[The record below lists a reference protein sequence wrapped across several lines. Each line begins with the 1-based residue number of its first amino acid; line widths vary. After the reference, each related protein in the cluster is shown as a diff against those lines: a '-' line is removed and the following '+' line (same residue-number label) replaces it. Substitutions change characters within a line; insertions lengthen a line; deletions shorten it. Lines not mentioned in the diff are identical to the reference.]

1 MKRIK
6 KISYVIL
13 ASFIICMIS
22 CANRVYVSYSKEIT
36 LSSHFKGL
44 FHLGAAINEDIILGN
59 DQKSQTIVS
68 SEFNSITPENSL
80 KWMFLQPEPNRFN
93 FEVAD
98 KYVELGLKNNMY
110 IVGHALVWHSQ
121 LADFMQIVDA
131 ADEMQQ
137 YVTNHVNTVVSRYRG
152 KIDAWDVVNEAFNE
166 DGSLRKS
173 VFYNNMGED
182 YIEAVFKLAQKADP
196 QADLIYNDYNV
207 YKPKKRA
214 GILKMV
220 KKFKSNGVKIDG
232 VGVQA
237 HWDLKSPSLYQ
248 IEQIILDVHAAG
260 VPVSFTELDISVL
273 PNPWKM
279 VGAEVTQ
286 NFSQFEGD
294 PKMSPYPNKLPT
306 KVQKQLAKR
315 YHDIFKLFV
324 KHSDKIT
331 RVTFWG
337 VMDKHSWLN
346 DWPIKGRT
354 NYPLLF
360 DRNYN
365 PKPAYKSVLEVNTN
379 QQN

>member
-6 KISYVIL
+6 KISYFIL
-13 ASFIICMIS
+13 ASIIICMIS
-22 CANRVYVSYSKEIT
+22 CANRAYVSYNKEIT

-98 KYVELGLKNNMY
+98 KYVEIGLKNNMY
-110 IVGHALVWHSQ
+110 IVGHALVWHNQ
-121 LADFMQIVDA
+121 LADFMQIVDN
-131 ADEMQQ
+131 ADEMQH

-152 KIDAWDVVNEAFNE
+152 KIDAWDVVNEAFDE

-182 YIEAVFKLAQKADP
+182 YIETVFKLAQKADP

-273 PNPWKM
+273 PNPWEM

-294 PKMSPYPNKLPT
+294 PKMSPYPNELPL

-315 YHDIFKLFV
+315 YHEIFKLFV
-324 KHSDKIT
+324 KHSDKIS

-365 PKPAYKSVLEVNTN
+365 PKPAYQSVLEVNTN
-379 QQN
+379 Q

>member
-152 KIDAWDVVNEAFNE
+152 KIDAWDVVNEAFDE

-220 KKFKSNGVKIDG
+220 KKFKSKGVKIDG

-237 HWDLKSPSLYQ
+237 HWDLKSPSIDQ

-324 KHSDKIT
+324 KHSDKIS

>member
-44 FHLGAAINEDIILGN
+44 FHVGAAINEDIILGN

-324 KHSDKIT
+324 KHSDKIS

-365 PKPAYKSVLEVNTN
+365 PKPAYKSVLEVNKN

>member
-98 KYVELGLKNNMY
+98 KYIELGLKNNMY

-152 KIDAWDVVNEAFNE
+152 KIDAWDVVNEAFDE

-207 YKPKKRA
+207 YKPEKRA

-324 KHSDKIT
+324 KHSDKIS

>member
-1 MKRIK
+1 
-6 KISYVIL
+6 
-13 ASFIICMIS
+13 MIS
-22 CANRVYVSYSKEIT
+22 CANMVLVQKT
-36 LSSHFKGL
+36 NNSSLAMHFKGL
-44 FHLGAAINEDIILGN
+44 FHLGAAINEEIILGN
-59 DQKSQTIVS
+59 DQQSETIVS

-80 KWMFLQPEPNRFN
+80 KWMFIHPKPNTFDFN
-93 FEVAD
+93 TAD
-98 KYVELGLKNNMY
+98 RYVELGLKNDMY
-110 IVGHALVWHSQ
+110 IVGHALVWHNQ
-121 LADFMQIVDA
+121 LADFMQNIDNTV
-131 ADEMQQ
+131 EMQE
-137 YVTNHVNTVVSRYRG
+137 YVTNHVNIVVSRYRG
-152 KIDAWDVVNEAFNE
+152 KIDAWDVVNEAFDE
-166 DGSLRKS
+166 DGTLRKS
-173 VFYNNMGED
+173 VFYNNLGEN
-182 YIEAVFKLAQKADP
+182 YIRDVFKLAEQADP
-196 QADLIYNDYNV
+196 EADLIYNDYNF
-207 YKPKKRA
+207 YKQEKRA
-214 GILKMV
+214 GILNMV
-220 KKFKSNGVKIDG
+220 KKFKSSGVKIDG

-237 HWDLKSPSLYQ
+237 HWDLKSPSIDQ

-273 PNPWKM
+273 PNPWEM

-294 PKMSPYPNKLPT
+294 PKMSPYPNNLPS

-315 YHDIFKLFV
+315 YQDIFKLFV
-324 KHSDKIT
+324 KHSDKIS

-379 QQN
+379 QQY

>member
-44 FHLGAAINEDIILGN
+44 FHVGAAINEDIILGN

-207 YKPKKRA
+207 YKPEKRA

>member
-207 YKPKKRA
+207 YKPEKRA

-324 KHSDKIT
+324 KHSDKIS

>member
-44 FHLGAAINEDIILGN
+44 FHVGAAINKDIILGN

-324 KHSDKIT
+324 KHSDKIS